1 MTYVP
6 LATAER
12 QEQAA
17 RARVQLITSDAMLI
31 NEMNRWTA
39 LRYNGIPADQAAAD
53 LWYEIEDYQPKTE
66 PARAAKAQFLR
77 QFPYVA
83 LKRSEFEERLNKAAD
98 AFERRNER
106 VGAKLCA

>member
-12 QEQAA
+12 QEQAV
-17 RARVQLITSDAMLI
+17 RMCEPLITSDAMLI
-31 NEMNRWTA
+31 NEMNRWTV
-39 LRYNGIPADQAAAD
+39 LRYNGVPADQAAAD
-53 LWYEIEDYQPKTE
+53 VWYEIEDYQPKTE
-66 PARAAKAQFLR
+66 DARTSKAQFLK
-77 QFPYVA
+77 QFSYVA
-83 LKRSEFEERLNKAAD
+83 LKRSKGRGVFYECAE

>member
-1 MTYVP
+1 MSYVP

-12 QEQAA
+12 QEQAV
-17 RARVQLITSDAMLI
+17 RMCEPLITSDAMLI

-39 LRYNGIPADQAAAD
+39 LRYNGVPADQAAAD

-66 PARAAKAQFLR
+66 DARADKAQFLR

-83 LKRSEFEERLNKAAD
+83 LKRSEFEERLNKAAN

-106 VGAKLCA
+106 LGAKLCA

>member
-1 MTYVP
+1 MTYIP
-6 LATAER
+6 LVTAER
-12 QEQAA
+12 QRQAA
-17 RARVQLITSDAMLI
+17 RMCVQLITSDAILV

-39 LRYNGIPADQAAAD
+39 LRYNGVPADQAAAD

-83 LKRSEFEERLNKAAD
+83 LKRSEFEERLIKAAD

-106 VGAKLCA
+106 AGAKLCA